1 MYKFDDKFLEEV
13 GLADMPAEQK
23 QSFLDYAQDQLEVR
37 IGEKMS
43 EGLSEDQIAEFE
55 KFIDGD
61 QQTVEG
67 LLAGLGDY
75 QNDEIYQRLL
85 QNGGDEASV
94 INDFVTAKW
103 LNQNC
108 PQYPQIIEDSLNGLK
123 EEISSNKEAIL
134 AGE

>member
-1 MYKFDDKFLEEV
+1 MYKFDDRFLEEV
-13 GLADMPAEQK
+13 GLANMPAEQK

-43 EGLSEDQIAEFE
+43 EGLTEGQIAEFE
-55 KFIDGD
+55 KIIDGD
-61 QQTVEG
+61 KQTVDG
-67 LLAGLGDY
+67 LLAGYGDY

-85 QNGGDEASV
+85 QNGSNEAEA

-108 PQYPQIIEDSLNGLK
+108 PQYTQIIQDSLEGLK
-123 EEISSNKEAIL
+123 AEISNNKEAIL

>member
-13 GLADMPAEQK
+13 GLANMPAEQK

-43 EGLSEDQIAEFE
+43 EGLSEEQIAEFE
-55 KFIDGD
+55 KIIDGD
-61 QQTVEG
+61 QQTVDG
-67 LLAGLGDY
+67 LLAGFGDY
-75 QNDEIYQRLL
+75 QNDEIYKRLV
-85 QNGGDEASV
+85 QNGGDEAS
-94 INDFVTAKW
+94 ILNDYVTAKW

-108 PQYPQIIEDSLNGLK
+108 PQYPQIIQDSLDGLK

>member
-1 MYKFDDKFLEEV
+1 MYKFDDRFLEEV
-13 GLADMPAEQK
+13 GLANMPAEQK

-55 KFIDGD
+55 KIIDGD